1 MDLEG
6 ENEEKLKRAIVAGSI
21 LGSIYFFDQLAAE
34 EWYVKTKDDDFE
46 LKRRTILQEIFE

>member
-1 MDLEG
+1 MVLEG
-6 ENEEKLKRAIVAGSI
+6 ENKEKLKRAIVAGSI

-34 EWYVKTKDDDFE
+34 EWYVKTKEDDFE